1 MPEEATPRD
10 LLVRYLEQRAE
21 LGERE
26 WFLERSSAAELL
38 ARLRAPSKEVA
49 GTRNRA
55 ASAPSTAPRQGPPKI
70 QGGEEYEAL
79 RTEVLAC
86 TRCRLHEN
94 RKTVVFGEG
103 DPKADLMVVG
113 EAPGGEEDRTGRPFV
128 GPAGKL
134 LDKMLGAIGFMR
146 GEVFICNVLK
156 CRPPGNRDPLADEVA
171 SCNPYLRKQ
180 VELIEPKAI
189 CAFGRFA
196 AQTILSTDRSLSR
209 LRGAQH
215 EFMGIPVVVTY
226 HPAAL
231 LRNSEWKRPAWD
243 DLKLLRRIYDEAG
256 GRIPGGE
263 RG

>member
-1 MPEEATPRD
+1 VTERETPRE
-10 LLVRYLEQRAE
+10 LLARYLRQRAE

-26 WFLERSSAAELL
+26 WFLERTSADRLLKTLRDPKGPAPEEAQEL
-38 ARLRAPSKEVA
+38 
-49 GTRNRA
+49 
-55 ASAPSTAPRQGPPKI
+55 PSTS
-70 QGGEEYEAL
+70 EATDDDAFL
-79 RTEVLAC
+79 SLKSDVLAC
-86 TRCRLHEN
+86 TRCRLSEG
-94 RKTVVFGEG
+94 RRTVVFGEG
-103 DPKADLMVVG
+103 DRHADLMVVG

-134 LDKMLGAIGFMR
+134 LDKMLGAIDFAR

-156 CRPPGNRDPLADEVA
+156 CRPPGNRDPMADEVA
-171 SCNPYLRKQ
+171 SCNPYLRQQ

-196 AQTILSTDRSLSR
+196 AQTLLSSEASLGR
-209 LRGAQH
+209 MRGAAH

-231 LRNSEWKRPAWD
+231 LRNAQWKRPAWE
-243 DLKLLRRIYDEAG
+243 DLQLLRRLYDEAG
-256 GRIPGGE
+256 GRTPGGK